1 MIPLPQGSIAAG
13 LGYWLSLA
21 RTQGKEWLSLTI
33 LAERSSVLL
42 FALITDESPV
52 WPLLTGRLP
61 NSFWILAR
69 LFPYNKSGK
78 PLCVPVA
85 LYNLFLFL
93 STTSKVTCGRHKHLN
108 YVIEKMQWESS
119 GQLKIWTYVNSQD
132 PPGMW
137 GICTHCTARGGHVVY
152 RKTWGFLPFPLLL
165 WWHRKDSGPL
175 PGTLGEPGADC
186 SPKSSKL

>member
-1 MIPLPQGSIAAG
+1 MINITTLLQFPSSPCSPLCSKGNSLFGTQEIDCKLLIPLPQGSTAAG

-61 NSFWILAR
+61 NFFWILAT
-69 LFPYNKSGK
+69 LFPYSKSGK

-85 LYNLFLFL
+85 LYNHFLFL
-93 STTSKVTCGRHKHLN
+93 SSTSKVTCRRHKPLN
-108 YVIEKMQWESS
+108 YVIEKMQWAEFRTTKD
-119 GQLKIWTYVNSQD
+119 LN
-132 PPGMW
+132 
-137 GICTHCTARGGHVVY
+137 ICE
-152 RKTWGFLPFPLLL
+152 FP
-165 WWHRKDSGPL
+165 RTPL
-175 PGTLGEPGADC
+175 GCGV
-186 SPKSSKL
+186 

>member
-108 YVIEKMQWESS
+108 YVIEKNAVGEFRTTKDLNICEFPRPPWDVGYMYT
-119 GQLKIWTYVNSQD
+119 LHSQ
-132 PPGMW
+132 GR
-137 GICTHCTARGGHVVY
+137 TRG
-152 RKTWGFLPFPLLL
+152 LL
-165 WWHRKDSGPL
+165 
-175 PGTLGEPGADC
+175 
-186 SPKSSKL
+186 